1 MKNFNDPDAFDESL
15 KITEGAVEAQVNE
28 PPAIIWLQWYD
39 NPEVTWER
47 DNIHEDDVK
56 YGLYSEIERLRE
68 RAEELNKTI
77 EFLDPPYGIL
87 ELQDQLDAANALVE
101 ELENHLK
108 KAIHDM
114 GGIITHEQIAEAWAY
129 RCSALEKSQ
138 HDENG
143 DYWMEFVD
151 GLINKIGIF
160 RCEGCSACD
169 PLVLKSPVC
178 NGKGYVIKE
187 VGDAECEH
195 V

>member
-1 MKNFNDPDAFDESL
+1 MSDPETGEVHCSHCGNWIFIEEGCLCAEIISL
-15 KITEGAVEAQVNE
+15 
-28 PPAIIWLQWYD
+28 
-39 NPEVTWER
+39 R
-47 DNIHEDDVK
+47 DTTQARDR
-56 YGLYSEIERLRE
+56 EIERLRE
-68 RAEELNKTI
+68 RIEELDETI
-77 EFLDPPYGIL
+77 AFLDPPYGIL

-169 PLVLKSPVC
+169 PLVLKSQVC
-178 NGKGYVIKE
+178 NGKGYLIKE
-187 VGDAECEH
+187 VVDDECEH